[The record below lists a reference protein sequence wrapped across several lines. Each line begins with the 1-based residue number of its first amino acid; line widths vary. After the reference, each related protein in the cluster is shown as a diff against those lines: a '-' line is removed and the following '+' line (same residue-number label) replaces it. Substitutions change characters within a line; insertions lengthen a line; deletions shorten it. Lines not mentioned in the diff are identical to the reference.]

1 MLDPKTMAD
10 WQIAFEKEKT
20 MKYIHSVA
28 AELGIEK
35 KEVIPYGAYMA
46 KIDAMNVLKR
56 TCGNTQG
63 KYIDVTAITPT
74 PLGEG
79 KSTTTIGLL
88 QGFGKIGK
96 KVSAAIRQP
105 SSGPTFNIK
114 GSAAGG
120 GLAQCIPLEEFSLGL
135 TGDIEAITNAHNLAM
150 VALTSRM
157 QHEYNYDDAILA
169 KKRLKRLSID
179 PCNVSVGFAIDF
191 CAQSLREIIIGLGGK
206 NNGFMMKSFFQISV
220 SSELMAI
227 LALSKDL
234 KDMRQRIAKM
244 VLAYTKKG
252 ETVTTADLEVDGAMC
267 AIMIKTINPTLIQSL
282 EGQPVFVH
290 AGPFAN
296 IAIGQS
302 SIIADRLGL
311 ALSDYHITESG
322 FGSDIGFEKFA
333 NIKCRVS
340 ALTPN
345 ACVIVATI
353 RSLKMHGGGPPVVPG
368 KDLDEVYKTPNV
380 ELTIKGCENLLAHID
395 IVKRFGVEPV
405 VCINHFYTDTDDE
418 VDEIKKLCENYKVR
432 CALSKHWELGGNG
445 ALELA
450 EKVADACG
458 QKQNFNYLYDEK
470 MDIEK
475 RIESIAKNIYG
486 AADVSYTAE
495 AKRKLENIQKD
506 ASIKD
511 FLVCMV
517 KTHLSISHIPS
528 EKGRPHGF
536 TLPVRDIT
544 VFKGAGFIVPI
555 AGDIS
560 LMPGTASDAAFRKID
575 VDTDTGRVKGLF

>member
-20 MKYIHSVA
+20 MKDIYSVA
-28 AELGIEK
+28 VELGIEK
-35 KEVIPYGAYMA
+35 NEVIPYGAYMA

-56 TCGNTQG
+56 TGGNTQG

-79 KSTTTIGLL
+79 KSTTTIGLI

-191 CAQSLREIIIGLGGK
+191 CAQALREIIIGLGGK

-302 SIIADRLGL
+302 SVIADRLGL

-418 VDEIKKLCENYKVR
+418 VNEIKKLCENYKVR

-475 RIESIAKNIYG
+475 RIESIAKNVYG

-506 ASIKD
+506 ESIKD

-528 EKGRPHGF
+528 EKGRPQGF